1 MIIQNLKEFMKISVV
16 LKDLAVSLK
25 ILNSKIKYNVLLYW
39 KLLLIL
45 VLYFFYKI
53 CVFLFKMLKL
63 DVWILLFMLSVMS

>member
-25 ILNSKIKYNVLLYW
+25 ILNSKIKYNVL
-39 KLLLIL
+39 IET
-45 VLYFFYKI
+45 VLEVVIDFSFVFFDKI

-63 DVWILLFMLSVMS
+63 DV